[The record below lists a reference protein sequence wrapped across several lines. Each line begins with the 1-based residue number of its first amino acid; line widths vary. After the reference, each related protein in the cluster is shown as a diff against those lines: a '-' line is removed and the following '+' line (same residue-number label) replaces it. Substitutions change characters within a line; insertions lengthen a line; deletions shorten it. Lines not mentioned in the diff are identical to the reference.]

1 VARLLKELTGVP
13 NAKRTAR
20 FKCVIAIAIPDK
32 SVQTFTGSVEGTIAE
47 VPRGDGGF
55 GYDPVF
61 VLSNTGSPFGGVTMA
76 QLSPQE
82 KGGLSHRGQAATDAA
97 RWLRSLGNGPEYN

>member
-1 VARLLKELTGVP
+1 M
-13 NAKRTAR
+13 
-20 FKCVIAIAIPDK
+20 IAIAIPDK
-32 SVQTFTGSVEGTIAE
+32 SVQTFTGSVEGTISE

-61 VLSNTGSPFGGVTMA
+61 VLSNTGVPFGGMTMA
-76 QLSPQE
+76 QISPEE
-82 KGGLSHRGQAATDAA
+82 KSGLSHRGLAATDAA